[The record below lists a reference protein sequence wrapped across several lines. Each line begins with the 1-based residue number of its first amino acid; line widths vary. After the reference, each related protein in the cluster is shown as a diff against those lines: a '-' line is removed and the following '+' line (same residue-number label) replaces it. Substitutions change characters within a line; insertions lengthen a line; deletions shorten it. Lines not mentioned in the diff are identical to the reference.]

1 MGQQNMYKIGFFNPT
16 NCFKSKPSQTKQNSK
31 KNNSSSSPLSSSY
44 SSFHS
49 RTATVTRKINHF
61 EPCSPKVSCMGSV
74 KREKTSST
82 SSTSSSSQSSKSTG
96 EHAYVSVRGN
106 NFGGSWKVGDE
117 SDLVVKVFLVEEL
130 DPPLPVAVKPLG
142 ARPVCLWRRRRDDV
156 TLEKIL
162 VVKEEFNCVF
172 I

>member
-1 MGQQNMYKIGFFNPT
+1 MGQQYMYKIGFFNPT
-16 NCFKSKPSQTKQNSK
+16 NCFKSKPSQTKQYSK
-31 KNNSSSSPLSSSY
+31 RNNSSSSPQSSSY

-49 RTATVTRKINHF
+49 RTATVTRNINHF

-74 KREKTSST
+74 KSEKT

-96 EHAYVSVRGN
+96 EDSYFLVRGN

-130 DPPLPVAVKPLG
+130 DPPLPVVVKPLG
-142 ARPVCLWRRRRDDV
+142 TRPVCLWRRRRHNV
-156 TLEKIL
+156 ALEKIQ
-162 VVKEEFNCVF
+162 VVKEEFKCVL